1 MGSLYRA
8 KSTHMV
14 DLKGKGILYE
24 DDDEPIKLSDQDDSE
39 VINEYRMSLIRKVLN
54 SKNQNVEKL
63 VQTMPT

>member
-1 MGSLYRA
+1 
-8 KSTHMV
+8 MV